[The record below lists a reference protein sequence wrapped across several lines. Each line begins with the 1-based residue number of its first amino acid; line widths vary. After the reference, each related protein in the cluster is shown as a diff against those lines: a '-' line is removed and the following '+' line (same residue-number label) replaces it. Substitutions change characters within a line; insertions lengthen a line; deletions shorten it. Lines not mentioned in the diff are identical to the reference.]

1 MSECHYHEDVSSSQT
16 LLYTMRMTDEDEGEA
31 SLAEQETAIVL
42 AAVDTSTLASRVVD
56 SAARMARRTWTNA
69 QLHLVHVFRTG
80 RFDRPSSVG
89 LRAEDLKAEAMSYL
103 DFHVRMG
110 RRQYPGF
117 VTGHFAEG
125 DPAGEVLKC
134 ARAVN
139 ADLVLIGTHDRVG
152 LEKLLLGSVAAKVA
166 RDAPCPVLIVRPKQ
180 RPYIKTS

>member
-1 MSECHYHEDVSSSQT
+1 
-16 LLYTMRMTDEDEGEA
+16 MTDADEGEA

-42 AAVDTSTLASRVVD
+42 AAVDTSTLATRVVD
-56 SAARMARRTWTNA
+56 LAARMARRTWTSA

-89 LRAEDLKAEAMSYL
+89 LRAEDLKADAKSFL

-117 VTGHFAEG
+117 VAGHFAEG

-134 ARAVN
+134 ARVIN

-166 RDAPCPVLIVRPKQ
+166 RDAPCPVLIVRAKR
-180 RPYIKTS
+180 RPYIKAS

>member
-1 MSECHYHEDVSSSQT
+1 MSDA
-16 LLYTMRMTDEDEGEA
+16 DEGEA
-31 SLAEQETAIVL
+31 SLAEQETAIIL

-56 SAARMARRTWTNA
+56 LAARMARRTWTNA

-89 LRAEDLKAEAMSYL
+89 LRADDLRADAKSYL
-103 DFHVRMG
+103 EFHVRMG
-110 RRQYPGF
+110 RRQYPSF

-125 DPAGEVLKC
+125 DPASEVVKC
-134 ARAVN
+134 ARAIN
-139 ADLVLIGTHDRVG
+139 ADLVLVGTHDRVG

-166 RDAPCPVLIVRPKQ
+166 RSAPCPVVIVRPKQ

>member
-1 MSECHYHEDVSSSQT
+1 
-16 LLYTMRMTDEDEGEA
+16 
-31 SLAEQETAIVL
+31 
-42 AAVDTSTLASRVVD
+42 
-56 SAARMARRTWTNA
+56 
-69 QLHLVHVFRTG
+69 
-80 RFDRPSSVG
+80 
-89 LRAEDLKAEAMSYL
+89 
-103 DFHVRMG
+103 MG

-125 DPAGEVLKC
+125 DPASQVLKC

-180 RPYIKTS
+180 RPYVKAS